1 MHGKRFK
8 GAALFLAAAVV
19 LAGCGT
25 GEETDGGDGKV
36 ELSFANW
43 QWLEPGRGERL
54 WKSML
59 EYEKVNPKV
68 TFKKVSATRAEYEKT
83 IQTQMGAGTGPDV
96 LIVPPGLLYQL
107 AAADL
112 LVPLEG
118 VAEDP
123 HLAQETHKG
132 KRLAYTWEVVNFGFF
147 WNKKLLDQAGV
158 KPPTDMAGVLAAARA
173 VTAKTGKP
181 GFAVRSS
188 TSELNP
194 WWADFASWPYGFG
207 GGWSKD
213 GKLTINDPK
222 NVEAVTALKKLYDS
236 GSMPIGDDA
245 STFRSR
251 FANGEI
257 GMMFDNASVLFT
269 ILEGNKQLA
278 SEDVG
283 VATLP
288 FPTDNSSQITN
299 FVGVNKHSKHQA
311 AAMDFIK
318 WLGSQEG
325 QRISAEGLFPT
336 LNATAT
342 PPPDDIAAKYPWI
355 KVYRE
360 QAKTAQGS
368 PFIPGFELS
377 TPQIST
383 VVMKAIETVLVN
395 NQDPAAAL
403 DQAQKAAEAV
413 KQ

>member
-1 MHGKRFK
+1 MHRKSFK
-8 GAALFLAAAVV
+8 GVTLLLAAAVA
-19 LAGCGT
+19 LAGCGADV
-25 GEETDGGDGKV
+25 ETDGGNGKV

-43 QWLEPGRGERL
+43 QWLEPGRGDRL

-68 TFKKVSATRAEYEKT
+68 SFKKVSATRAEYEKT
-83 IQTQMGAGTGPDV
+83 VQTQMGAGGGPDV
-96 LIVPPGLLYQL
+96 LIVPPALLHQL
-107 AAADL
+107 EAANL

-118 VAEDP
+118 VADDP
-123 HLAQETHKG
+123 HIEKETLKG
-132 KRLAYTWEVVNFGFF
+132 KRLVYTWEVVNFGFF
-147 WNKKLLDQAGV
+147 WNKKLLAQADV
-158 KPPTDMAGVLAAARA
+158 KPPTDMAGLLTAASAI
-173 VTAKTGKP
+173 TKKTGKP
-181 GFAVRSS
+181 GFAVRTS
-188 TSELNP
+188 TAELNP

-222 NVEAVTALKKLYDS
+222 NVEAVTALKKLYAS
-236 GSMPIGDDA
+236 GAMPIGDDA

-269 ILEGNKQLA
+269 ILAGNKELT
-278 SEDVG
+278 SEDIG

-299 FVGVNKHSKHQA
+299 FVGVNKNSKHQA
-311 AAMDFIK
+311 EAMGFIK

-325 QRISAEGLFPT
+325 QKASAEGVFPT
-336 LNATAT
+336 LNATAAA
-342 PPPDDIAAKYPWI
+342 PPDDVAAEYPWI

-360 QAKTAQGS
+360 QAKSALGS

-383 VVMKAIETVLVN
+383 VVMKAIESVLVN
-395 NQDPAAAL
+395 NQDPATAL

-413 KQ
+413 QR